1 MGRAWLPALCALL
14 QVLAVGTGGTGSPT
28 VPVGVAFTVLGLAAG
43 ASLGWRDRFPVQ
55 VFVFCAVAY
64 PVQALLLAPPLPAAL
79 AVMCYQLVRHPH
91 TQDSDSTRRTRTVA
105 AALVAAVL
113 LGMAGVAG
121 TGQAPLVAPF
131 GLVVVTAAA
140 FGLLLASHDAR
151 EESRRRDLLAEQRLR
166 IARDLHDVVGHSVGA
181 ISVQAGAARMA
192 LAAGVPHDAATAV
205 VDIETASR
213 DLLRE
218 VRWLVGLLRE
228 DAQLPGLA
236 DVDGLLDSARRSGL
250 DVRVMRSGSSD
261 GLRPEVG
268 NAAYRILQEA
278 LTNVVRHGGSQR
290 VEVTIGVTNAVLV
303 RVCNPCAD
311 EVVQHPGHGL
321 VGMRERAA
329 QVGGTVHSG
338 PVPGVAGGGG
348 AWVVEAHLPLG
359 ASR

>member
-1 MGRAWLPALCALL
+1 
-14 QVLAVGTGGTGSPT
+14 
-28 VPVGVAFTVLGLAAG
+28 
-43 ASLGWRDRFPVQ
+43 
-55 VFVFCAVAY
+55 
-64 PVQALLLAPPLPAAL
+64 VQALLLAPPLPAAL

-268 NAAYRILQEA
+268 NAAYRIRQEA